1 VERNGNG
8 WLAARGGPPW
18 WQGQRLTFKEEVSG
32 CTHLASIDQ
41 VTSYDMPADH
51 LTPVGAFG
59 SISEPA
65 SPSLAWEVLT

>member
-1 VERNGNG
+1 MGT
-8 WLAARGGPPW
+8 RG
-18 WQGQRLTFKEEVSG
+18 S